1 MKKITMMLII
11 IIMSVVL
18 IIDVYASNSDVL
30 NKSTKNNIM
39 NQSVEYNG
47 NTLFRTSDIKTE
59 M

>member
-1 MKKITMMLII
+1 
-11 IIMSVVL
+11 MSVVL